1 MPPFFLV
8 DMDAVTSI
16 IRTGRVAGCHTVP
29 GGLNMKRRDFCR
41 DLAWAGAGLAAA
53 TGCSSK
59 HQADSEKGAGKAAEG
74 QTGETY
80 LYILRLAMVPDF
92 HEEERLAALS
102 SFCRE
107 ARIDD
112 VAFILWAEELNTG
125 HPTLQEIEPW
135 LRMVERVKPRLAAQ
149 GVTTSLNPWS
159 ALLHADRGRV
169 LKPGQQFRLMV
180 DSNGRTA
187 SATACPLCPA
197 LREHLRQQYERLAQL
212 QPRVIWV
219 DDDFRLHNHSPL
231 QWGGCFCELHMR
243 EFSRR
248 AGRTVTREEFVKGVL
263 QPGAPHPYRRVWLD
277 TNRDTMV
284 SLAAMLGQAVNRVSP
299 KTQVG
304 LMSSA
309 PEVHCIEGRD
319 WEGVLRALAAGK
331 APVNRPHLPSYSEVS
346 GADYL
351 WNFSRI
357 SRLSAAMVPPDTL
370 LYPELENWPHSRF
383 SKSRTFTRFQIE
395 SSAALGTAGITMDIF
410 DLFGNGAMPQEGYAQ
425 PLAQAKALAKRLRD
439 LKLEHRK
446 ETGVQ
451 VLYNPKA
458 SYSLWTEKGQSLSE
472 LAPEED
478 FWAGFLGVMGIAN
491 TFREWSGQNQCVLA
505 VSGQYCRGLQ
515 DAQVRELLSGNVVL
529 LSGDAIFTLVQM
541 GLGSIIGV
549 KRADWLASDSG
560 MPSYE
565 QVTDGRTY
573 AGLREGRLTA
583 QALTGD
589 YLNIE
594 YAGDVSV
601 HTEVRN
607 PSGERT
613 GPGMAVVGKRLILL
627 PYGRS
632 TGYLG
637 LRHPVRQALVQ
648 SLLSDLAGER
658 CPVFLESAANIAIYA
673 YDLGER
679 RALLLANASNDD
691 YDELRLGGVGWS
703 PGNAVEISS
712 EGTRALGNNLQPEG
726 NRLVLKSGLRRFEV
740 KALVFS

>member
-1 MPPFFLV
+1 
-8 DMDAVTSI
+8 
-16 IRTGRVAGCHTVP
+16 
-29 GGLNMKRRDFCR
+29 MKRRDFCR
-41 DLAWAGAGLAAA
+41 NLAWAGTGLTAAA
-53 TGCSSK
+53 GCSSK
-59 HQADSEKGAGKAAEG
+59 HQEHPVKSVKQGTDG
-74 QTGETY
+74 QGGDPY

-92 HEEERLAALS
+92 HEEERTEALS
-102 SFCRE
+102 TFCRE
-107 ARIDD
+107 AQIDD

-159 ALLHADRGRV
+159 ALLHADRGRS
-169 LKPGQQFRLMV
+169 LKPGQQFQLMV
-180 DSNGRTA
+180 DSRGRTA

-197 LREHLRQQYERLAQL
+197 LHEHLRQQYERLAKV
-212 QPRVIWV
+212 QPRIIWV
-219 DDDFRLHNHSPL
+219 DDDFRLHNHAPL
-231 QWGGCFCELHMR
+231 QWGGCFCELHMK
-243 EFSRR
+243 EFSRSI
-248 AGRTVTREEFVKGVL
+248 GRTVTREAFVKGVL
-263 QPGAPHPYRRVWLD
+263 QPGPPHPFRRVWLD
-277 TNRDTMV
+277 TNRETMV
-284 SLAAMLGQAVNRVSP
+284 SLATMLGQAVSSVSP

-319 WEGVLRALAAGK
+319 WEGVLRGLAAGK
-331 APVNRPHLPSYSEVS
+331 IPVNRPHLPSYAEVS

-351 WNFSRI
+351 YNFSRI
-357 SRLSAAMVPPDTL
+357 SRLSAAMVPSDTL

-395 SSAALGTAGITMDIF
+395 SAAALAPAGITMDIF

-425 PLAQAKALAKRLRD
+425 PLVQAKTLAKELKG
-439 LKLEHRK
+439 LKLEHQK

-478 FWAGFLGVMGIAN
+478 FWAGFLGVMGIAH
-491 TFREWSGQNQCVLA
+491 TFREWSSQNQSVLA

-515 DAQVRELLSGNVVL
+515 EAEIRELLSNNVVL
-529 LSGDAIFTLVQM
+529 LNGDAVSTLVQM
-541 GLGSIIGV
+541 GLGPLVGV

-589 YLNIE
+589 YLKIE
-594 YAGDVSV
+594 HTGDVSV

-607 PSGERT
+607 PSGETT
-613 GPGMAVVGKRLILL
+613 GPGMAVVGKRLVLL

-658 CPVFLESAANIAIYA
+658 CPVFLENTANIAVYA

-691 YDELRLGGVGWS
+691 YDELRIGGIGS
-703 PGNAVEISS
+703 ITENAMEISS
-712 EGTRALGNNLQPEG
+712 EGTRALGRDLQHEG
-726 NRLVLKSGLRRFEV
+726 NRLVLKTGLRRFAV
-740 KALVFS
+740 KALVFD

>member
-1 MPPFFLV
+1 ME
-8 DMDAVTSI
+8 
-16 IRTGRVAGCHTVP
+16 
-29 GGLNMKRRDFCR
+29 RRDFCR
-41 DLAWAGAGLAAA
+41 NLAWVGAGLAASTA
-53 TGCSSK
+53 CTPKGK
-59 HQADSEKGAGKAAEG
+59 QGLGQVEDKGAEAQG
-74 QTGETY
+74 GETF
-80 LYILRLAMVPDF
+80 LYILRLAMVPEF
-92 HEEERLAALS
+92 HEEDRLAALS
-102 SFCRE
+102 TFCRE
-107 ARIDD
+107 AQIDD

-135 LRMVERVKPRLAAQ
+135 MRMVERVKPRLAAQ
-149 GVTTSLNPWS
+149 GVTTSLNPWV

-169 LKPGQQFRLMV
+169 LKPGQRFRLMV
-180 DSNGRTA
+180 DSNGRPA

-197 LREHLRQQYERLAQL
+197 LREHLRQQYERLAQS
-212 QPRVIWV
+212 QPRIIWV
-219 DDDFRLHNHSPL
+219 DDDFRLHNHAPL
-231 QWGGCFCELHMR
+231 QWGGCFCGLHMQ

-248 AGRTVTREEFVKGVL
+248 VGRTVTREEFVKGVL
-263 QPGAPHPYRRVWLD
+263 QPGAPHPFRHIWLD

-284 SLAAMLGQAVNRVSP
+284 DLATMLGRAVTRVSP

-319 WEGVLRALAAGK
+319 WEGILRGLAAGN
-331 APVNRPHLPSYSEVS
+331 APVNRPHLPSYSEIS

-357 SRLSAAMVPPDTL
+357 SRLSAAMVPSDTL

-383 SKSRTFTRFQIE
+383 SKSRTFTRFQVE
-395 SSAALGTAGITMDIF
+395 SAAALGAAGITMDIF
-410 DLFGNGAMPQEGYAQ
+410 DLFGNGVMPGEGYAH
-425 PLAQAKALAKRLRD
+425 PLVQAKALAKRLRS
-439 LKLEHRK
+439 LKLERRQ

-451 VLYNPKA
+451 VLYNPRA
-458 SYSLWTEKGQSLSE
+458 SYSLRTEKAQSLSE

-491 TFREWSGQNQCVLA
+491 TFREWTGQNESVLA
-505 VSGQYCRGLQ
+505 VSGQYCRGLPE
-515 DAQVRELLSGNVVL
+515 AQIRQLLSGNVVL
-529 LSGDAIFTLVQM
+529 LNGDAIFTLVQM

-565 QVTDGRTY
+565 QVCDGRTY
-573 AGLREGRLTA
+573 AGLRDGRLTA

-589 YLNIE
+589 YLRIE
-594 YAGDVSV
+594 YEGDVSV

-613 GPGMAVVGKRLILL
+613 GPGMAVVGKHLLLL

-632 TGYLG
+632 AGSLG
-637 LRHPVRQALVQ
+637 LRHPVRQALLQ
-648 SLLSDLAGER
+648 SMLSELAGER
-658 CPVFLESAANIAIYA
+658 CPAFLENTANIAIYS
-673 YDLGER
+673 YDLGKR
-679 RALLLANASNDD
+679 GALLLANASNDD
-691 YDELRLGGVGWS
+691 YDELRLGGIAWN
-703 PGNAVEISS
+703 PATAVEISS
-712 EGTRALGNNLQPEG
+712 EGTRALGDNLRPEG

-740 KALVFS
+740 KALVSG

>member
-1 MPPFFLV
+1 
-8 DMDAVTSI
+8 
-16 IRTGRVAGCHTVP
+16 
-29 GGLNMKRRDFCR
+29 MKRRDFCR
-41 DLAWAGAGLAAA
+41 DLTWAGAGLAAA
-53 TGCSSK
+53 TGCASKNQGDSVKRSSETADG
-59 HQADSEKGAGKAAEG
+59 QA
-74 QTGETY
+74 GEPY
-80 LYILRLAMVPDF
+80 LYILRQAVVPDF
-92 HEEERLAALS
+92 HEEERLGALLA
-102 SFCRE
+102 FCRE

-125 HPTLQEIEPW
+125 HPTLQEVEPW
-135 LRMVERVKPRLAAQ
+135 LRMVERIKPRLAAQ
-149 GVTTSLNPWS
+149 GVTTSLNPWV

-169 LKPGQQFRLMV
+169 LKPGQPFRLMV

-197 LREHLRQQYERLAQL
+197 LREHLRQQYERMARL

-219 DDDFRLHNHSPL
+219 DDDFRLHNHAPL
-231 QWGGCFCELHMR
+231 QWGGCFCELHMQ

-248 AGRTVTREEFVKGVL
+248 AGHTVTRDEFVRGLL
-263 QPGAPHPYRRVWLD
+263 QPGAPHPFRRIWLD

-284 SLAAMLGQAVNRVSP
+284 DLATILGQAVSRVSP
-299 KTQVG
+299 QTQVG

-319 WEGVLRALAAGK
+319 WEGVLRGLAAGK
-331 APVNRPHLPSYSEVS
+331 APVNRPHLPSYAEAS

-357 SRLSAAMVPPDTL
+357 SRLSAAMVPSDTL

-383 SKSRTFTRFQIE
+383 SKSRTFTRFQVE
-395 SSAALGTAGITMDIF
+395 LSAALGTAGITMDIF
-410 DLFGNGAMPQEGYAQ
+410 DLFGNGPMPQEGYAR
-425 PLAQAKALAKRLRD
+425 PLAQAKALVKKLKG
-439 LKLEHRK
+439 LKLEHSK

-478 FWAGFLGVMGIAN
+478 FWAGFLGVLGIAN
-491 TFREWSGQNQCVLA
+491 TFREWSGQNQNVLA
-505 VSGQYCRGLQ
+505 ISGQYCRGLQ
-515 DAQVRELLSGNVVL
+515 DAQVRKLLSGNVVL
-529 LSGDAIFTLVQM
+529 LNGDAIFTLVQM

-565 QVTDGRTY
+565 QVSDGRTY

-589 YLNIE
+589 YLKIE

-613 GPGMAVVGKRLILL
+613 GPGMAVVSKRLILL

-632 TGYLG
+632 NGYQG
-637 LRHPVRQALVQ
+637 LRHPVRQALLQ

-658 CPVFLESAANIAIYA
+658 CPVFLEDTANIAVYA

-691 YDELRLGGVGWS
+691 YDELRLGGVGWK
-703 PGNAVEISS
+703 PAHAVEVSS
-712 EGTRALGNNLQPEG
+712 EGTRALANELQPEG

>member
-1 MPPFFLV
+1 
-8 DMDAVTSI
+8 
-16 IRTGRVAGCHTVP
+16 
-29 GGLNMKRRDFCR
+29 MKRRDFCR
-41 DLAWAGAGLAAA
+41 NLTWAGTGLAAA
-53 TGCSSK
+53 AGCSSK
-59 HQADSEKGAGKAAEG
+59 NQRNSGKGVEKATDGQA
-74 QTGETY
+74 GEPY

-92 HEEERLAALS
+92 HEEERSGALS
-102 SFCRE
+102 AFCRE
-107 ARIDD
+107 AQIDD

-125 HPTLQEIEPW
+125 HLTLHEIEPW

-159 ALLHADRGRV
+159 ALLHADRGRS

-180 DSNGRTA
+180 DSTGRTA

-231 QWGGCFCELHMR
+231 LWGGCFCELHMQ

-248 AGRTVTREEFVKGVL
+248 AGRTVAREEFVRGVL
-263 QPGAPHPYRRVWLD
+263 QPGPPHPFRRIWLD
-277 TNRDTMV
+277 TNRETMV
-284 SLAAMLGQAVNRVSP
+284 SLAAMLGQAVRRVSSE
-299 KTQVG
+299 TQVG

-319 WEGVLRALAAGK
+319 WEGVLRGLAAGK

-383 SKSRTFTRFQIE
+383 SKSRTFTRFQVE

-410 DLFGNGAMPQEGYAQ
+410 DLFGNGAMPREGYAQ
-425 PLAQAKALAKRLRD
+425 PLVHAKALANRLKG
-439 LKLEHRK
+439 LKLEHSK
-446 ETGVQ
+446 ESGVQ

-478 FWAGFLGVMGIAN
+478 FWAGFLGVMGIAH
-491 TFREWSGQNQCVLA
+491 TFREWSGQKQSVLA
-505 VSGQYCRGLQ
+505 ISGQYGRGLQ
-515 DAQVRELLSGNVVL
+515 APQIRELLSGNVVL
-529 LSGDAIFTLVQM
+529 LNGDAIFTLVQM
-541 GLGSIIGV
+541 GLGSIVGV

-560 MPSYE
+560 MPSFE

-589 YLNIE
+589 YLKIE
-594 YAGDVSV
+594 YEGDVSV
-601 HTEVRN
+601 HTEVRD

-613 GPGMAVVGKRLILL
+613 GPGMAVVGQRLILL
-627 PYGRS
+627 PFGRS
-632 TGYLG
+632 AGCLG
-637 LRHPVRQALVQ
+637 LRHPVRQALLQ
-648 SLLSDLAGER
+648 SLLSELAGER
-658 CPVFLESAANIAIYA
+658 CPVFLEDTANIAVYA

-679 RALLLANASNDD
+679 RALLLVNASNDD

-712 EGTRALGNNLQPEG
+712 EGTRALGNGLISEG
-726 NRLVLKSGLRRFEV
+726 NRLILKNGLRRFQV
-740 KALVFS
+740 KALVFG

>member
-1 MPPFFLV
+1 
-8 DMDAVTSI
+8 
-16 IRTGRVAGCHTVP
+16 
-29 GGLNMKRRDFCR
+29 MKRRDFCR
-41 DLAWAGAGLAAA
+41 NLAWAGTGLTAAA
-53 TGCSSK
+53 GCSSK
-59 HQADSEKGAGKAAEG
+59 HQEHPVKSVKQGTDG
-74 QTGETY
+74 QGGDPY

-92 HEEERLAALS
+92 HEEERTEALS
-102 SFCRE
+102 TFCRE

-159 ALLHADRGRV
+159 ALLHADRGRS
-169 LKPGQQFRLMV
+169 LKPGQQFQLMV

-197 LREHLRQQYERLAQL
+197 LHEHLRQQYERLAKV
-212 QPRVIWV
+212 QPRIIWV
-219 DDDFRLHNHSPL
+219 DDDFRLHNHAPL
-231 QWGGCFCELHMR
+231 QWGGCFCELHMK
-243 EFSRR
+243 EFSRSI
-248 AGRTVTREEFVKGVL
+248 GRTVTREAFVKGVL
-263 QPGAPHPYRRVWLD
+263 QPGPPHPFRRVWLD
-277 TNRDTMV
+277 TNRETMV
-284 SLAAMLGQAVNRVSP
+284 SLATMLGQAVSSVSP

-319 WEGVLRALAAGK
+319 WEGVLRGLAAGK
-331 APVNRPHLPSYSEVS
+331 IPVNRPHLPSYSEVS

-351 WNFSRI
+351 YNFNRI
-357 SRLSAAMVPPDTL
+357 SRLSAAMVPSDTL

-395 SSAALGTAGITMDIF
+395 SAAALGTAGITMDIF
-410 DLFGNGAMPQEGYAQ
+410 DLFGNGAMPREGYAQ
-425 PLAQAKALAKRLRD
+425 PLVQAKTLAKRLKG
-439 LKLEHRK
+439 LKLEHQK

-478 FWAGFLGVMGIAN
+478 FWAGFLGVMGIAH
-491 TFREWSGQNQCVLA
+491 TFREWSSQNQSVLA

-515 DAQVRELLSGNVVL
+515 EAEIRELLSKNVVL
-529 LSGDAIFTLVQM
+529 LNGDAVSTLVQM
-541 GLGSIIGV
+541 GLGPLVGV

-560 MPSYE
+560 VPSYE
-565 QVTDGRTY
+565 QVTDGCTY

-589 YLNIE
+589 YLKIE
-594 YAGDVSV
+594 HTGDVSV

-607 PSGERT
+607 PSGETT
-613 GPGMAVVGKRLILL
+613 GPGMAVVGKRLVLL

-648 SLLSDLAGER
+648 SLLSDLARER
-658 CPVFLESAANIAIYA
+658 CPVFLENTANIAVYA

-691 YDELRLGGVGWS
+691 YDELRIGGIGS
-703 PGNAVEISS
+703 ITENAMEISS
-712 EGTRALGNNLQPEG
+712 EGTRALGRDLQHEG
-726 NRLVLKSGLRRFEV
+726 NRLVLKTGLRRFAV
-740 KALVFS
+740 KALVFD

>member
-1 MPPFFLV
+1 
-8 DMDAVTSI
+8 
-16 IRTGRVAGCHTVP
+16 
-29 GGLNMKRRDFCR
+29 MKRREFCR

-59 HQADSEKGAGKAAEG
+59 NQQNSGKSASESADAPAAEP
-74 QTGETY
+74 Y
-80 LYILRLAMVPDF
+80 LYILRLAVAPDF
-92 HEEERLAALS
+92 HEEERLEALAT
-102 SFCRE
+102 FCRE
-107 ARIDD
+107 AQIDD

-125 HPTLQEIEPW
+125 HPTLHEVEPW
-135 LRMVERVKPRLAAQ
+135 LRMVGRVKPRLAAQ
-149 GVTTSLNPWS
+149 GVTTSLNPWV

-197 LREHLRQQYERLAQL
+197 LREHLRRQYERMAQL
-212 QPRVIWV
+212 QPRIIWV
-219 DDDFRLHNHSPL
+219 DDDFRLHNHAPL
-231 QWGGCFCELHMR
+231 QWGGCFCELHMQ

-248 AGRTVTREEFVKGVL
+248 AGRRFSRDEFVRGVL
-263 QPGAPHPYRRVWLD
+263 QPGSPHPFRRIWLD
-277 TNRDTMV
+277 TNRETMV
-284 SLAAMLGQAVNRVSP
+284 DLATMLGQAVNRVSP
-299 KTQVG
+299 QTQVG

-319 WEGVLRALAAGK
+319 WEGVLRGMAAGK
-331 APVNRPHLPSYSEVS
+331 VPVNRTHLPSYSEVS

-351 WNFSRI
+351 WNFGRI

-383 SKSRTFTRFQIE
+383 SKSRAFTRFQIE
-395 SSAALGTAGITMDIF
+395 SSAALGAAGITMDLF
-410 DLFGNGAMPQEGYAQ
+410 DLFGNGVMPLEGYVQ
-425 PLAQAKALAKRLRD
+425 PLVQAKALMKRLRG
-439 LKLEHRK
+439 LKIERRQ

-451 VLYNPKA
+451 VLYNPRA

-478 FWAGFLGVMGIAN
+478 FWAGFFGVMGIAH
-491 TFREWSGQNQCVLA
+491 TFQEWSGQNQSVLA
-505 VSGQYCRGLQ
+505 ISGQYCRGLQ

-529 LSGDAIFTLVQM
+529 LNGDAIFTLVQM
-541 GLGSIIGV
+541 GLGALVGV

-560 MPSYE
+560 KPSYE
-565 QVTDGRTY
+565 QVSDGRTY

-589 YLNIE
+589 YLRID
-594 YAGDVSV
+594 YTGDVSV

-613 GPGMAVVGKRLILL
+613 GPGMAVVGRRMILL
-627 PYGRS
+627 PYGRG
-632 TGYLG
+632 TGYQG
-637 LRHPVRQALVQ
+637 LRHPVRQSLVQ

-658 CPVFLESAANIAIYA
+658 CPVFLEDTANIAVYS

-679 RALLLANASNDD
+679 KALLLVNASNDD
-691 YDELRLGGVGWS
+691 YDELRFGGIGWS
-703 PGNAVEISS
+703 PGNALEVSS
-712 EGTRALGNNLQPEG
+712 EGTRALGNDVQPEG
-726 NRLVLKSGLRRFEV
+726 ARLVLKSGLRRFEV